1 MARVLPVNVKCT
13 AEECERTVGMARNLH
28 PILGEPRAISDR
40 ARVFQAL
47 GNETRLQILGLL
59 FVRDMCACN
68 LAGALGTAGSTLAHH
83 LRMLEDAGL
92 VSARQEGKFT
102 IYALNESPLRQHSA
116 LDAADSSWEEYRG

>member
-13 AEECERTVGMARNLH
+13 AEECERTVAMARKLH
-28 PILGEPRAISDR
+28 PILGDLRAVSDR

-47 GNETRLQILGLL
+47 GNETRLQIMGLL
-59 FVRDMCACN
+59 SVRDMCACN
-68 LAGALGTAGSTLAHH
+68 LAEALGAAGSTLAHH

-102 IYALNESPLRQHSA
+102 IYALNEPPLRQHRA
-116 LDAADSSWEEYRG
+116 LDEPDPSWEEDRG

>member
-13 AEECERTVGMARNLH
+13 AEECERTVAMARDLH
-28 PILGEPRAISDR
+28 PILDDLRAVSDR

-59 FVRDMCACN
+59 SVRDMCACN
-68 LAGALGTAGSTLAHH
+68 LVEALDIAGSTLAHH

-102 IYALNESPLRQHSA
+102 IYALNETPLRQHRV
-116 LDAADSSWEEYRG
+116 LDAPDSSWEEDHG